1 MKENIQDWLD
11 MPLGETHSF
20 TYFDIIRVP
29 GGWVVTNT
37 RLNVLSSVFVPE
49 PKRDTENDIIQRI
62 REQGFIFGSDLNR
75 LREREGLSGYKGPY
89 PEPIECNADF
99 GVATTKL

>member
-49 PKRDTENDIIQRI
+49 PKRDTENDILYRL
-62 REQGFIFGSDLNR
+62 REQGLTNGVKDEYF
-75 LREREGLSGYKGPY
+75 GYKRLQ
-89 PEPIECNADF
+89 PEGKPAPLR
-99 GVATTKL
+99 T